1 MELCVDFLRFI
12 IQKMQ
17 HVVASKGEVQVYLQP
32 AVKGNGQAGVTTH
45 REIMHFLAIR
55 LTCVNLFFPVPLFL
69 TFLALNTLYREYI
82 YQFISLIQ
90 CAQF

>member
-32 AVKGNGQAGVTTH
+32 AVKGKWTDRSDNTQGDNA
-45 REIMHFLAIR
+45 
-55 LTCVNLFFPVPLFL
+55 FFGNSVDL
-69 TFLALNTLYREYI
+69 
-82 YQFISLIQ
+82 
-90 CAQF
+90 C